1 MEVTKLSDFLKQLG
15 DTPQG
20 KSIYQAFIDNFD
32 KDYDAESFRK
42 DEKGSIGGAFQWDI
56 CPEDLEFWDIVDN
69 KWQEVTD
76 PENDMLWLLDGKEP
90 PQEADEELSK
100 QKEYPRWFNSRKTP
114 LIVRFDGLCRGV
126 VVGANDYYMLG
137 YATAAWIAHTDTEWW
152 REVPNPE
159 LTKGVQNAK

>member
-1 MEVTKLSDFLKQLG
+1 MKLSDFLKQQG

-20 KSIYQAFIDNFD
+20 KSTYQAFIDNFD

-42 DEKGSIGGAFQWDI
+42 DEKGSIAAAFQWDI

-90 PQEADEELSK
+90 AQEADVEDELEERRMAKNECEARRREKLKKADGEPGIIDPMPKMAKGSVAI
-100 QKEYPRWFNSRKTP
+100 KEFLQITELKKSR
-114 LIVRFDGLCRGV
+114 G
-126 VVGANDYYMLG
+126 
-137 YATAAWIAHTDTEWW
+137 E
-152 REVPNPE
+152 
-159 LTKGVQNAK
+159 